1 MSSPNTTTA
10 TAATQTHEDTDVS
23 VTPGEDGSNN
33 NSIIETMLEIEE
45 IDKDLYRSKK
55 LWVPMGARGVFG
67 GNLVGQALVAA
78 TNTVSSDY
86 SVHSLH
92 SYFLLP
98 GDPTTPILYHVDRV
112 RDGKTYCTR
121 TVTATQRGKHVF
133 VCTAS
138 FQVPRPGAPSH
149 QLPMPDVPHHSTL
162 PSQEDLIRSMI
173 DNPKMPEDLVKLL
186 KMRLDEPVGLDFKD
200 TKRHTFREW
209 MNPTVTTQ
217 QNLWIKCKGGLGDA
231 LALHQCV
238 VAYGSDHNLLN
249 TVPLAHGSSWISR
262 GGRSPKIALMTSL
275 DHSMWFHCPFRA
287 DEWMLY
293 VCETPRSGCDRGL
306 TFGRIYKEDGTLA
319 VSVAQE
325 GVVRLKPR
333 KPSPATVQQPKL

>member
-1 MSSPNTTTA
+1 MSTLTA
-10 TAATQTHEDTDVS
+10 TAATADDLATLTQAPDA
-23 VTPGEDGSNN
+23 DGSSNN
-33 NSIIETMLEIEE
+33 TIIETMLDLEE

-67 GNLVGQALVAA
+67 K
-78 TNTVSSDY
+78 S
-86 SVHSLH
+86 
-92 SYFLLP
+92 
-98 GDPTTPILYHVDRV
+98 
-112 RDGKTYCTR
+112 YCTR
-121 TVTATQRGKHVF
+121 TVTATQRGKNIF

-138 FQVPRPGAPSH
+138 FQVPRPSALSH
-149 QLPMPDVPHHSTL
+149 QYPMPNVPHHSEL

-173 DNPKMPEDLVKLL
+173 DSPKVPENFTELL
-186 KMRLDEPVGLDFKD
+186 KQRLEEPVALDFKD
-200 TKRHTFREW
+200 TKRHTLKELR
-209 MNPTVTTQ
+209 NPSVRTEQ
-217 QNLWIKCKGGLGDA
+217 SFWIKCKGKLGDV

-249 TVPLAHGSSWISR
+249 TVPLAHGSTWLSR
-262 GGRSPKIALMTSL
+262 RGANPKITMMASL

-325 GVVRLKPR
+325 GVVRLKEST
-333 KPSPATVQQPKL
+333 PSAATVEQPKL

>member
-1 MSSPNTTTA
+1 
-10 TAATQTHEDTDVS
+10 
-23 VTPGEDGSNN
+23 
-33 NSIIETMLEIEE
+33 MLDLEE

-67 GNLVGQALVAA
+67 GNVVGQALVAA
-78 TNTVSSDY
+78 TNTVSTDY

-98 GDPTTPILYHVDRV
+98 GDHSIPILYHVERV
-112 RDGKTYCTR
+112 RDGKSYCTR
-121 TVTATQRGKHVF
+121 TVTATQRGKNIF

-138 FQVPRPGAPSH
+138 FQVPRPSALSH
-149 QLPMPDVPHHSTL
+149 QYPMPNVPHHSEL

-173 DNPKMPEDLVKLL
+173 DSPKVPENFTELL
-186 KMRLDEPVGLDFKD
+186 KQRLEED
-200 TKRHTFREW
+200 TKRHTLKELR
-209 MNPTVTTQ
+209 NPSVRTEQ
-217 QNLWIKCKGGLGDA
+217 SFWIKCKGKLGDV

-249 TVPLAHGSSWISR
+249 TVPLAHGSTWLSR
-262 GGRSPKIALMTSL
+262 RGANPKITMMASL

-325 GVVRLKPR
+325 GVVRLKEST
-333 KPSPATVQQPKL
+333 PSAATVEQPKL

>member
-1 MSSPNTTTA
+1 MPSLVTSGTMENSSAVTLA
-10 TAATQTHEDTDVS
+10 TEAKDP
-23 VTPGEDGSNN
+23 TPST
-33 NSIIETMLEIEE
+33 SIELMLDLEE

-67 GNLVGQALVAA
+67 GNVVGQALVAA
-78 TNTVSSDY
+78 TNTVSTDF

-98 GDPTTPILYHVDRV
+98 GDPTVPILYHVERV
-112 RDGKTYCTR
+112 RDGRSYSTR
-121 TVTATQRGKHVF
+121 TVTATQRGQNVF

-149 QLPMPDVPHHSTL
+149 QYPMPDVPHHSAL
-162 PSQEDLIRSMI
+162 SSQEDLIQKLI
-173 DNPKMPEDLVKLL
+173 ENPKIPEHLKAFLKL
-186 KMRLDEPVGLDFKD
+186 RLEEPVALDFKD
-200 TKRHTFREW
+200 TS
-209 MNPTVTTQ
+209 Q
-217 QNLWIKCKGGLGDA
+217 QTIKDMVHPSARTEQAFWIRCKDNLGDA

-238 VAYGSDHNLLN
+238 VAYGSDHNLL
-249 TVPLAHGSSWISR
+249 TTAPLAHGSTWFSDS
-262 GGRSPKIALMTSL
+262 SKHPKIRMMASL

-293 VCETPRSGCDRGL
+293 VCESPRSGCDRGL

-325 GVVRLKPR
+325 GVVRLQSV
-333 KPSPATVQQPKL
+333 KPSAAVIEQPKL